1 MRRRRLTSF
10 VGLLSHR
17 LPYQWMG
24 TQSEQIFHFI
34 CESPLPLVCGSKL
47 TFSFFFKS
55 LSGPW
60 SSQQDIAP
68 PATNTYFSQ
77 NAYDLPLGSN
87 AIYMG
92 DRWRPDLLGSSR
104 YIWYPLDFSSGS
116 PQLVPAD
123 VWSVNIQAG
132 TRFHFTTAHP
142 SKMIKQF
149 DVDATR
155 RVFIGTYSAATG
167 TSYEA
172 ENGQLGG
179 SATIAS
185 DPSFSGGRVVG
196 YLGRWLYAS
205 EMLLTLLI

>member
-1 MRRRRLTSF
+1 
-10 VGLLSHR
+10 
-17 LPYQWMG
+17 
-24 TQSEQIFHFI
+24 
-34 CESPLPLVCGSKL
+34 
-47 TFSFFFKS
+47 
-55 LSGPW
+55 
-60 SSQQDIAP
+60 
-68 PATNTYFSQ
+68 
-77 NAYDLPLGSN
+77 
-87 AIYMG
+87 MG

-132 TRFHFTTAHP
+132 TRFYFTTAHP

-155 RVFIGTYSAATG
+155 RLFIGTYSAATG

-196 YLGRWLYAS
+196 YLGRSFVNGGSNVLVDQPNTGGGHVILSVPVKVNLNSGANSITFGSGQTNYAGD
-205 EMLLTLLI
+205 LDRIIVY